1 MDGTRL
7 NILNS
12 LQRRPATVDQLSTEL
27 GMAAAAVRRHLEIL
41 QRDRLVAF
49 EPVRRKPGRPEHLF
63 ALTDAGQE
71 LMPKRYHI
79 LLQRLLHGLNGSV
92 NGSVN
97 GSANGD
103 AAKALLAGVARA
115 MVEEH
120 RSRAPEGG
128 DIDRVALLRRILED
142 EQFSPAVEESPEG
155 VLVTLHNC
163 PYRGVATHSEVIC
176 HLDRELIAEVL
187 DAPVSSTARINQGHL
202 LCTYD
207 TAPRQG

>member
-1 MDGTRL
+1 MDSTRL

-27 GMAAAAVRRHLEIL
+27 GLAAAAVRRHLEIL
-41 QRDRLVAF
+41 QRDRLVTF

-63 ALTDAGQE
+63 ALTDEGQE

-79 LLQRLLHGLNGSV
+79 LLQRLLHGLNGSA
-92 NGSVN
+92 NGSV
-97 GSANGD
+97 NGD
-103 AAKALLAGVARA
+103 AAKALLSGVARA

-120 RSRAPEGG
+120 RSRVPEGE
-128 DIDRVALLRRILED
+128 DLDRIALLRRILED
-142 EQFSPAVEESPEG
+142 EQFSPAVEESPDG
-155 VLVTLHNC
+155 VSVNLHNC

-187 DAPVSSTARINQGHL
+187 EAPVSSTARINQGQP

-207 TAPRQG
+207 TSPQQI

>member
-7 NILNS
+7 SILNS

-27 GMAAAAVRRHLEIL
+27 GLAAAAVRRHLDIL

-63 ALTDAGQE
+63 ALTDEGQE

-79 LLQRLLHGLNGSV
+79 LLQRLLHGLDGSA
-92 NGSVN
+92 N

-103 AAKALLAGVARA
+103 AVKALLAGVARA

-120 RSRAPEGG
+120 RSRAPEGEEL
-128 DIDRVALLRRILED
+128 DRVALLRRILED

-187 DAPVSSTARINQGHL
+187 ESPVSSTARINQGHL

-207 TAPRQG
+207 TAPRQA